1 VADEIAA
8 ADVACSII
16 FLDSPGGK
24 LEARDFEWKN
34 GAELEKRGVLTAF
47 HTDDPINDSRWF
59 LRNAAIGVRAGMS
72 REKALEG
79 LTLAGAKMLDLD
91 KSTGSLAPGKQADFV
106 MLSGDPFS
114 IYTRVLETHIE
125 GTKVFDLANKQD
137 RLFAE
142 GGYGAGHN
150 RKAAGC
156 CFYR

>member
-1 VADEIAA
+1 
-8 ADVACSII
+8 
-16 FLDSPGGK
+16 
-24 LEARDFEWKN
+24 
-34 GAELEKRGVLTAF
+34 
-47 HTDDPINDSRWF
+47 
-59 LRNAAIGVRAGMS
+59 
-72 REKALEG
+72 
-79 LTLAGAKMLDLD
+79 MLDLD